1 MKFIDL
7 IFPKRCVICKKLNSY
22 LCESCFLFLSFDTKS
37 ICLICGK
44 RSFNGLTHQRCRGKY
59 KIDGY
64 FSALKLN
71 SVSKK
76 LIYSFKQKQYL
87 LDIKNL
93 LSDLFFES
101 IIQKENFMRQIEK
114 ENWIFFFVPLS
125 KASLRKRGY
134 NQAEILAQNLAKKFK
149 FEFAT
154 DLSQIRNK
162 NALLVDDIVFSGKT
176 LKEVTK
182 LIKQAGAKKV
192 IGLSLVGK

>member
-1 MKFIDL
+1 M
-7 IFPKRCVICKKLNSY
+7 
-22 LCESCFLFLSFDTKS
+22 SFDTKS
-37 ICLICGK
+37 LCLICGK
-44 RSFNGLTHQRCRGKY
+44 FSFNGLTHQRCRGKY

-71 SVSKK
+71 SVTKK
-76 LIYSFKQKQYL
+76 LTYSFKQKQYL

-101 IIQKENFMRQIEK
+101 IIQKENFMQQIEK

-125 KASLRKRGY
+125 KASFRKRGY
-134 NQAEILAQNLAKKFK
+134 NQAEILAKSLAKKFK

-154 DLSQIRNK
+154 DLSQLKNK
-162 NALLVDDIVFSGKT
+162 NVLLVDDIVFSGKT

-182 LIKQAGAKKV
+182 LIKQAGVKKV
-192 IGLSLVGK
+192 IGPSLVGK